1 MNTTT
6 MRNDRIYP
14 ATRWLA
20 AIIVPFL
27 IAAFYLLYLRTSETK
42 QLFAWEI
49 KAPMSAMMLASAYIG
64 GAYFFAR
71 AVFAPRWHQI
81 GMGFLPVTAFASFMG
96 IATLLHLDRFNQGNI
111 SFFTWELLYFTTPFL
126 VLGAW
131 LWNRRTDPGT
141 PEPGDFVL
149 PRIVRYVIGGAA
161 LANLLISL
169 GLFLQ
174 PNVMVALWPWPL
186 TALTARVISS
196 MFALQGV
203 FGLCLALDP
212 RWSAAR
218 ILLESQWLSM
228 LFILIAIWRT
238 WSTLDQTKPF
248 TWVFVGSIVTILAV
262 VPMLYAYVETRRR
275 KSIGLTPAL

>member
-1 MNTTT
+1 
-6 MRNDRIYP
+6 MRDDRIYK

-27 IAAFYLLYLRTSETK
+27 IAAFYILYLRPGETK
-42 QLFAWEI
+42 ELFAWEI

-64 GAYFFAR
+64 GAYFFGR
-71 AVFAPRWHQI
+71 AIFTRHWHQI
-81 GMGFLPVTAFASFMG
+81 GMGFLPVAAFASFMG
-96 IATLLHLDRFNQGNI
+96 ITTLLHLDRFNGSRI
-111 SFFTWELLYFTTPFL
+111 SFYTWEVLYFTTPFL
-126 VLGAW
+126 VLGTW
-131 LWNRRTDPGT
+131 FWNRRTDPGT
-141 PEPGDFVL
+141 PDVKDFVI
-149 PRIVRYVIGGAA
+149 PRIARIIIGCAA

-174 PNVMVALWPWPL
+174 PDLMVTLWPWPL

-203 FGLCLALDP
+203 FGVCLALDP

-218 ILLESQWLSM
+218 ILLESQWVSM
-228 LFILIAIWRT
+228 LFILIALLRT

-248 TWVFVGSIVTILAV
+248 TWVFVISIVMILAV
-262 VPMLYAYVETRRR
+262 VSMLYVYIEMRRR
-275 KSIGLTPAL
+275 KRSERQLN